1 MTVGTY
7 ALRRLGARPLRTLL
21 TMTACAILTALVGLL
36 WTVDRSLSA
45 DWSPHEAQRLVV
57 RPTGLVTDGLPI
69 AMAERLRQMPGVKAV
84 TTFDVVS
91 ARFREDK
98 GADSFQKAAVDALPY
113 LAVHAEARVTDE
125 DRKAWVEDPTGAAVA
140 ANLAKRVGL
149 RRGDRVVLRLNSV
162 PVALELTV
170 RAIIQCE
177 RDSGLY
183 FHRRYLKEKLGDL
196 SRTDFFWVMADRP
209 GAVSDLTRAID
220 ERFENSPSPTK
231 TDSERQ
237 WQLEFVGMLGNVR
250 ALMTGIGVIAGLT
263 VVLITSNTLAMSVR
277 ERSSE
282 NALLRVL
289 GFDRLH
295 VAGLLLLESL
305 LYGVGGGLLGSG
317 LTIGLL
323 YVVASG
329 LQATALA
336 PVAALLVLRSDVFT
350 LAAGSSLVLAGVAAA
365 YPALLAGSGS
375 LADQLRRLA

>member
-45 DWSPHEAQRLVV
+45 DWSPHEALRLVV
-57 RPTGLVTDGLPI
+57 RPNGLATDGLPI
-69 AMAERLRQMPGVKAV
+69 ALVERLRQMPGVKAV
-84 TTFDVVS
+84 TSFDVVS
-91 ARFREDK
+91 ARFREDRS
-98 GADSFQKAAVDALPY
+98 ADSFQKAAVDPLPY
-113 LAVHAEARVTDE
+113 LDVHAEAKVTPA
-125 DRKAWVEDPTGAAVA
+125 DREAWAVDPTGAAVA
-140 ANLAKRVGL
+140 ENLAKRLGL

-162 PVALELTV
+162 PVVLELTV
-170 RAIIQCE
+170 RAIITCP

-183 FHRRYLKEKLGDL
+183 FQRRYLKEKLGDL

-209 GAVSDLTRAID
+209 EAVSALTREID
-220 ERFENSPSPTK
+220 ARFENSPWPTK

-250 ALMTGIGVIAGLT
+250 ALMTGIGLIAGLT
-263 VVLITSNTLAMSVR
+263 LVLITSNTLAMSVR

-289 GFDRLH
+289 GFGRHH
-295 VAGLLLLESL
+295 VAGLLLFESL

-323 YVVASG
+323 HIVASG

-350 LAAGSSLVLAGVAAA
+350 LAAGSSLLLAGAAGA
-365 YPALLAGSGS
+365 YPAVLAGSGG
-375 LADQLRRLA
+375 LADQLRRLV

>member
-57 RPTGLVTDGLPI
+57 RPTGLATDGLPI
-69 AMAERLRQMPGVKAV
+69 VLAERLRQMPGVKSV
-84 TTFDVVS
+84 TSIDVVS
-91 ARFREDK
+91 ARFRDDR
-98 GADSFQKAAVDALPY
+98 GADSFQKAAVDPLPY
-113 LAVHAEARVTDE
+113 LDVHAEAKVTAE
-125 DRKAWVEDPTGAAVA
+125 DRKAWVDDPTGAAIA
-140 ANLAKRVGL
+140 ENLAKRVGL
-149 RRGDRVVLRLNSV
+149 RRGDRIVLRLNSI
-162 PVALELTV
+162 PVVLELTV
-170 RAIIQCE
+170 RAIIQCR

-183 FHRRYLKEKLGDL
+183 FHRRYLREKLGDL

-209 GAVSDLTRAID
+209 EAVSDLTRAID
-220 ERFENSPSPTK
+220 QRFENSPSPTK

-289 GFDRLH
+289 GFGRLH
-295 VAGLLLLESL
+295 IAGLLLLESL
-305 LYGVGGGLLGSG
+305 LYGLGGGLLGSG

-323 YVVASG
+323 HVVASG
-329 LQATALA
+329 LEVTALA
-336 PVAALLVLRSDVFT
+336 PVAALLVLRTDVFT
-350 LAAGSSLVLAGVAAA
+350 LAAASSLLLSGVAGA
-365 YPALLAGSGS
+365 YPAILAGSGT
-375 LADQLRRLA
+375 LAEQLRRMV